1 MYNFIEYYQVHYSS
15 ITDNG
20 PSLYVTVYVVNIVAH
35 RYRINWK
42 ILFFDSSYG
51 ISKFKFPRHLFS
63 ERQFVFFILDIFGS
77 CHSSRRRCRR
87 GAGALIHLVSGPAT
101 WASRVLS
108 VGTSFAIPS
117 TISKMPFDRFIF
129 KMR

>member
-1 MYNFIEYYQVHYSS
+1 
-15 ITDNG
+15 
-20 PSLYVTVYVVNIVAH
+20 VNIVAH

-77 CHSSRRRCRR
+77 CHSSRRRRR
-87 GAGALIHLVSGPAT
+87 GAGALIHLASGPAT
-101 WASRVLS
+101 WASRVS
-108 VGTSFAIPS
+108 VGRHIFCLIPS
-117 TISKMPFDRFIF
+117 TISKMPFDRFNF